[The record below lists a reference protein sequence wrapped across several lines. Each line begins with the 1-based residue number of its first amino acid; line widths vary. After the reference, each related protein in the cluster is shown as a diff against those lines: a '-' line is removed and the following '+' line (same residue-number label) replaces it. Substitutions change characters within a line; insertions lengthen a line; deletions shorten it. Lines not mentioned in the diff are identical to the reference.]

1 MGNRTPVG
9 GRGTAVRRAHQV
21 AERRAEALREHEK
34 AVTATLVEFFEAKDR
49 ADKIR
54 ADAQARAARLLH
66 AAEEKALRLAEQA
79 REAGQ
84 QVIENAEKD
93 ACDDDTR
100 VGTAIR
106 HLRELGEPASA
117 VAEMT
122 GLSQAVVRAVEREH
136 LPPREQNRHTQ
147 RPGSTAKPGGRSGA
161 LPE

>member
-1 MGNRTPVG
+1 MGSSVAG
-9 GRGTAVRRAHQV
+9 AGHASAVRRARQV
-21 AERRAEALREHEK
+21 EARRAETRREHEQ

-54 ADAQARAARLLH
+54 ADAQVRAARLLQ
-66 AAEEKALRLAEQA
+66 AAHEKAARLAEQA

-84 QVIENAEKD
+84 EVIERAEKD
-93 ACDDDTR
+93 ASTDDAQ

-106 HLRELGEPASA
+106 HLRDLGEPASA

-136 LPPREQNRHTQ
+136 LPPSDPGTHAKARGSASKPRA
-147 RPGSTAKPGGRSGA
+147 RPDPV
-161 LPE
+161 PE